1 MDHRSSLVAYLST
14 VDPTGRDPV
23 SGDRI
28 ELDSLGLLQVVNYL
42 EETYGMKLSDLALEP
57 DDLRTVSG
65 ILSLIDRHAATRP

>member
-1 MDHRSSLVAYLST
+1 MDHRANLLAYLST

-42 EETYGMKLSDLALEP
+42 EDTYGMKLSDLALEP

-65 ILSLIDRHAATRP
+65 LLTLIDRHAAPPP